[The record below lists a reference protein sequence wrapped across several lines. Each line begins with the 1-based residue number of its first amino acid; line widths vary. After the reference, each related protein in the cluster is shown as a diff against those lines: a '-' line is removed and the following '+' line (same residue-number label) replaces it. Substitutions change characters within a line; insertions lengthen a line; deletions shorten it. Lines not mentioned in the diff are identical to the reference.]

1 MMYAQTMMGVIQSKK
16 INIPYTYEIYKSTK
30 EIPEAWEKLS
40 GNNIFLSLPY
50 LVVLESTAPENMICH
65 FIGVFH
71 HKELVAIAISQY
83 LNLNQT
89 NTYGH
94 RGKQD
99 ESAIRNFL
107 FKHCTSQVLVV
118 GNSMLTGQHA
128 FGMKEGADKTAI
140 FNSLK
145 SAAEQLRKGFKKEGI
160 KIHLTIFKDFGTHE
174 CIDFKT
180 ANFKSSYQFS
190 VQPNMVFL
198 LRKEWKSMQDYV
210 ASLSKKYRSQFKRCC
225 SKSSIIEKRE
235 LELDEIVN
243 NEERIHELYLNVS
256 HNAPFNTFYLTK
268 NHFSEFKKK
277 LGEKFIFI
285 GYFIDEK
292 LVGFITLINNSS
304 ALDTYF
310 LGYDN
315 SIQKEKMLYL
325 NMLYNMIEH
334 AIGNGYEEIV
344 FGRTALEIKSS
355 VGAQP
360 QKMIGF
366 MQHSNFFLNK
376 LLPFFFSY
384 FEPEVSWKERNP
396 FVDEVAE
403 SV

>member
-1 MMYAQTMMGVIQSKK
+1 MPLEKTLFIR
-16 INIPYTYEIYKSTK
+16 YTYEIYQHTK
-30 EIPEAWEKLS
+30 EFPIGWEDLS
-40 GNNIFLSLPY
+40 KNNIFLSLPY
-50 LVVLESTAPENMICH
+50 LEVLEAAAPENMVCH

-71 HKELVAIAISQY
+71 QEDLVAIAISQY
-83 LNLNQT
+83 LDLNKT

-94 RGKQD
+94 RGKQN
-99 ESAIRNFL
+99 ESVIRNFL
-107 FKHCTSQVLVV
+107 FKHCTSKVLVI

-128 FGMKEGADKTAI
+128 FAVKENADKKEVLK
-140 FNSLK
+140 SLK
-145 SAAEQLRKGFKKEGI
+145 SAAAQLLKSFKKNGI
-160 KIHLTIFKDFGTHE
+160 NIHLTIFKDFGTHE
-174 CIDFKT
+174 SGDFST
-180 ANFKSSYQFS
+180 TDLRNFYQFS
-190 VQPNMVFL
+190 VQPNMVFPV
-198 LRKEWKSMQDYV
+198 REEWITMQDYV

-225 SKSSIIEKRE
+225 SKSSTIEKRE
-235 LELDEIVN
+235 FQLEEIVN
-243 NEERIHELYLNVS
+243 NEKSIHELYLNVS

-277 LGEKFIFI
+277 LGENFIFI

-292 LVGFITLINNSS
+292 LVGFITLINNNN

-315 SIQKEKMLYL
+315 KIQKEKMLYL
-325 NMLYNMIEH
+325 NMLYYMIEH
-334 AIGNGYEEIV
+334 AIGKGYEEIV

-384 FEPEVSWKERNP
+384 FEPEVSWKERSP
-396 FVDEVAE
+396 FVDE
-403 SV
+403 S

>member
-1 MMYAQTMMGVIQSKK
+1 MYAQTMMGVIQSKK
-16 INIPYTYEIYKSTK
+16 INIRYTYEIYKSTK
-30 EIPEAWEKLS
+30 EIPQSWEKLS

-50 LVVLESTAPENMICH
+50 LDVLESTAPENMVCH

-71 HKELVAIAISQY
+71 HNELVAIALSQY

-89 NTYGH
+89 NTYGQ
-94 RGKQD
+94 RGKQH

-140 FNSLK
+140 LSSLK
-145 SAAEQLRKGFKKEGI
+145 TAAAQLRKGFNKEGI

-174 CIDFKT
+174 CAEFNRSDF
-180 ANFKSSYQFS
+180 NNSYQFS
-190 VQPNMVFL
+190 VQPNMVFP

-210 ASLSKKYRSQFKRCC
+210 AFLSKKYRSQFKRCC
-225 SKSSIIEKRE
+225 SKSSTIEKRE
-235 LELDEIVN
+235 FQLEEIVN

-285 GYFIDEK
+285 GYFTNEK
-292 LVGFITLINNSS
+292 LVGFITLINNNK

-334 AIGNGYEEIV
+334 AIGKGYEEIV

-366 MQHSNFFLNK
+366 MQHSNFFLKK

-396 FVDEVAE
+396 FVEE
-403 SV
+403 G

>member
-1 MMYAQTMMGVIQSKK
+1 
-16 INIPYTYEIYKSTK
+16 
-30 EIPEAWEKLS
+30 
-40 GNNIFLSLPY
+40 
-50 LVVLESTAPENMICH
+50 VLEASAPENMVCH

-71 HKELVAIAISQY
+71 QKELVAIAISQY
-83 LNLNQT
+83 LNLNKT

-94 RGKQD
+94 RGKQN

-107 FKHCTSQVLVV
+107 FKHCTSQVLVI
-118 GNSMLTGQHA
+118 GNTMLTGKHA
-128 FGMKEGADKTAI
+128 FSVKENADKSEVI
-140 FNSLK
+140 KSLK
-145 SAAEQLRKGFKKEGI
+145 SAAAQLLKSFKNKGI

-174 CIDFKT
+174 SGDFST
-180 ANFKSSYQFS
+180 TDFSNIYQFS
-190 VQPNMVFL
+190 VQPNMVFPI
-198 LRKEWKSMQDYV
+198 RKEWTSMQDYV

-225 SKSSIIEKRE
+225 SKSSVIEKRE
-235 LELDEIVN
+235 LQLEEIIN

-277 LGEKFIFI
+277 LGENFIFI

-292 LVGFITLINNSS
+292 LVGFITLINNNK

-334 AIGNGYEEIV
+334 AIDKGYEEIV

-366 MQHSNFFLNK
+366 MQHSNYFLNK
-376 LLPFFFSY
+376 VLPFFFGY
-384 FEPEVSWKERNP
+384 FEPEVSWKERSP
-396 FVDEVAE
+396 FVDEG
-403 SV
+403 